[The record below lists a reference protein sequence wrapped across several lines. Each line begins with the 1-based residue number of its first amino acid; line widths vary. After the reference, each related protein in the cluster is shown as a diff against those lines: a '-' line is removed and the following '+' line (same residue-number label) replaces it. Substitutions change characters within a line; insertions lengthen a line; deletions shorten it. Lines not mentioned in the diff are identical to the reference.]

1 MAGDWVWDGTVLV
14 AWWPE
19 ASKVGLA
26 ANHGPMTSLAVA
38 GVDNLVRRS
47 SFSIPLVGDAI

>member
-19 ASKVGLA
+19 ASRVGLA
-26 ANHGPMTSLAVA
+26 ANHGPMTSL
-38 GVDNLVRRS
+38 L
-47 SFSIPLVGDAI
+47 SISMHLDPGLTQQTGRQ

>member
-1 MAGDWVWDGTVLV
+1 MASDWVWDGTVLV

-38 GVDNLVRRS
+38 DVDNVRRS